1 MAQGRMIN
9 QNIALSAKVASLS
22 PESMALFCLL
32 IPHFNSHGKML
43 ANPHGIKGS
52 VCPLVDWL
60 TVEKIE
66 ACLTEITEKTNVKWW
81 QDDKGLH
88 YLQSLNWQ
96 DHQNLRADRLG
107 ADHLPNWPGET
118 TNQSQFQSKIDMEVQ
133 EDSWSSPG
141 VVPLEVKSKNKRKVR
156 TQPSSDALRLSGLL
170 ADFILN
176 NNPSARSLQSD
187 RRESTVSKW
196 AIDIDRMLRL
206 DRRSI
211 SEAEQLIC
219 WCQSDPFWQ
228 ANILSGSKLREQY
241 DRLLLQ
247 MSGKSSPTARKANQS
262 DSPYRSYECT

>member
-1 MAQGRMIN
+1 MASGRMIN
-9 QNIALSAKVASLS
+9 QDIALSAKVSSLT

-52 VCPLVDWL
+52 VCPLIEWL

-66 ACLTEITEKTNVKWW
+66 ACLEEITENTNVKWW
-81 QDDKGLH
+81 KDYKGLH
-88 YLQSLNWQ
+88 YLQSLNWRE
-96 DHQNLRADRLG
+96 HQSLRTDRLG
-107 ADHLPNWPGET
+107 ADNLPEWPGKT
-118 TNQSQFQSKIDMEVQ
+118 LAQKQSQDRGDVQ
-133 EDSWSSPG
+133 VPEHSRSSPG
-141 VVPLEVKSKNKRKVR
+141 LVPLEVKTKYKDKVR
-156 TQPSSDALRLSGLL
+156 SQPSSDALRLSGLL
-170 ADFILN
+170 ADYILS
-176 NNPSARSLQSD
+176 NNPSNRSLQSD
-187 RRESTVSKW
+187 RKDSTVNKW

-211 SEAEQLIC
+211 SEAEQLIR

-228 ANILSGSKLREQY
+228 TNILSGSSLRKQY

-247 MSGKSSPTARKANQS
+247 MNSKPKGSGTSKSQS